1 MLHVACCMFMLHVA
15 CCMLHARALQ
25 RHPPRRRLHLNGMLP
40 ATETSTRSIPVIV
53 YVCRVNEALS
63 ILACV
68 ACACMHV
75 ARACARAG
83 LLVRVSARCFGV
95 CTCICRGRMCARV
108 GASVRN
114 FAASERRSAAK
125 EARSDRRPIA
135 PAQTRA
141 RPSTHAHM
149 CVRVCTS

>member
-1 MLHVACCMFMLHVA
+1 MECCQP
-15 CCMLHARALQ
+15 Q
-25 RHPPRRRLHLNGMLP
+25 RLAP
-40 ATETSTRSIPVIV
+40 AAYLVIV

-149 CVRVCTS
+149 CVRVCTIPCNHSRASSLFHAHFAIASGCTTSRL